1 MGENIYKQCDQ
12 QGINFQN
19 TQTVYATQYQETKT
33 KGRQLRQKI

>member
-19 TQTVYATQYQETKT
+19 TQFMQLNIKKQKQKADDL
-33 KGRQLRQKI
+33 GRRSK